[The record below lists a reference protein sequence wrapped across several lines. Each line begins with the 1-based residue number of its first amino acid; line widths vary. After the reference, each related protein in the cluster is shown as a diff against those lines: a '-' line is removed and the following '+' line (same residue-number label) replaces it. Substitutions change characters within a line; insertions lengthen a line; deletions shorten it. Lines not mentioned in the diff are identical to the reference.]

1 MSGCGIDM
9 IAPECAMSQAT
20 KFENLVEISSEIEEW
35 SREIAEQPTPI
46 WSASRPR
53 YHRIGLPLAR
63 PLGK

>member
-1 MSGCGIDM
+1 M
-9 IAPECAMSQAT
+9 PQAT

-35 SREIAEQPTPI
+35 SREIAEQPTSI